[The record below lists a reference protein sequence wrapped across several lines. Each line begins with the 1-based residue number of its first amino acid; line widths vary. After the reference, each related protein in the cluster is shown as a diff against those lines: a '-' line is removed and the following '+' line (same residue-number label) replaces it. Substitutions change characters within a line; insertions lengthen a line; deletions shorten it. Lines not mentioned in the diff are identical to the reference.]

1 MAAQPVWVAGMIS
14 QLGRYEVLGE
24 LGQGAMGIVY
34 KARDPLIDRVVA
46 IKTINLGLALDEKE
60 EYEERFYQEAKAA
73 GRLNHPNIVTI
84 YDVGRSGDV
93 AYIAMEFLQGR
104 ELRDIMNEGG
114 LLPVDQVLDIIA
126 QVALGLSYAH
136 EHGIVHRDVKPSNIM
151 VIRDGHA
158 KITDFGIARMAS
170 SAVRTQTGMVLGS
183 PKYMSPEQVMGKSID
198 QRSDVFSLGVMLY
211 EMLTG
216 QTPFQ
221 GENVN
226 AIMYQTLNA
235 IPAAPNT
242 LNPVVPEM
250 INFIVAKALAKGV
263 DDRYQNAKDLAI
275 DLKACRDTLPRSS
288 QPMDIFNPS
297 TGAEKQSLQAIG
309 IGGRMD
315 EDDKPVS
322 TVGLSPAFDSA
333 AATMRLAAWTA
344 SSEDVNELSKT
355 LNIPR
360 PTDEEIRQAAP
371 LQRAARPAV
380 RQSRGVSEQPHT
392 DGGLL
397 LLAVV
402 IVVLLGLVSIFA
414 S

>member
-1 MAAQPVWVAGMIS
+1 
-14 QLGRYEVLGE
+14 
-24 LGQGAMGIVY
+24 
-34 KARDPLIDRVVA
+34 
-46 IKTINLGLALDEKE
+46 
-60 EYEERFYQEAKAA
+60 
-73 GRLNHPNIVTI
+73 
-84 YDVGRSGDV
+84 
-93 AYIAMEFLQGR
+93 
-104 ELRDIMNEGG
+104 
-114 LLPVDQVLDIIA
+114 
-126 QVALGLSYAH
+126 
-136 EHGIVHRDVKPSNIM
+136 
-151 VIRDGHA
+151 
-158 KITDFGIARMAS
+158 
-170 SAVRTQTGMVLGS
+170 
-183 PKYMSPEQVMGKSID
+183 MGKSID